1 MVKVSNYLF
10 VQNGS
15 KYWRMGHR
23 FAGKRKTL
31 ALGVCPE
38 ISLAA
43 LIYETMQAKY
53 GHRFIAVD
61 VFYLLLGRSRDQV
74 EVVFRLTES

>member
-1 MVKVSNYLF
+1 
-10 VQNGS
+10 
-15 KYWRMGHR
+15 MGHR

-31 ALGVCPE
+31 ALGVCAE